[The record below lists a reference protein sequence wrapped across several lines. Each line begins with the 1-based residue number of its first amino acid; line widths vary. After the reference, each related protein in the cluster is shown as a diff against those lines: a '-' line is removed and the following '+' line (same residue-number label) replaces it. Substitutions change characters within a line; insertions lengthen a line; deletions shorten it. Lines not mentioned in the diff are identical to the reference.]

1 MANIAKC
8 ARSSEVL
15 SKVNGKNIHAFSMRF
30 AGYNEA
36 TEGIM
41 AQQREA
47 DRRLKQIQAKKIK
60 TGCNI
65 VNGLRYKEARDSDYH
80 SPRMSVG
87 HKSNA
92 IAKKTFCSTTA

>member
-8 ARSSEVL
+8 ARASEVL
-15 SKVNGKNIHAFSMRF
+15 NKVSGKNPHAFSMRF

-47 DRRLKQIQAKKIK
+47 DRRLKQIQAERAIRKAK
-60 TGCNI
+60 
-65 VNGLRYKEARDSDYH
+65 GLA
-80 SPRMSVG
+80 
-87 HKSNA
+87 
-92 IAKKTFCSTTA
+92 